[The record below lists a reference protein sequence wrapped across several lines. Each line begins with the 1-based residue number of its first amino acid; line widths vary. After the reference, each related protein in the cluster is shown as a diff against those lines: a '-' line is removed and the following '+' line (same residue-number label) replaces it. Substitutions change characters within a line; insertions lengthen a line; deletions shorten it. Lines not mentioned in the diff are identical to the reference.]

1 MRLQKN
7 WQRLR
12 EYLKCDSLANARS
25 KEGKFGRAM
34 AEMFADFPVSPP
46 FIPGPDPK
54 PSQPPPRAN
63 RTKVLTRKQTQFKTS
78 ILTNTGGGGRKK
90 KKQKNPKKSHNFRA
104 GLGCLSFANLIL
116 FACLLEAELGPSIPR
131 QCPFKQ
137 TPPNTPAINST
148 EVEMAGCVSMPSFV
162 FAFSKHARAF
172 SPLPPLFPPHP
183 SSNAKCGYI

>member
-78 ILTNTGGGGRKK
+78 ILTNTGGEKK
-90 KKQKNPKKSHNFRA
+90 KKTTKKPQEKPQFSGRIRMPFFCQLNIVCMPPRSGA
-104 GLGCLSFANLIL
+104 GSFH
-116 FACLLEAELGPSIPR
+116 
-131 QCPFKQ
+131 
-137 TPPNTPAINST
+137 TPP
-148 EVEMAGCVSMPSFV
+148 V
-162 FAFSKHARAF
+162 
-172 SPLPPLFPPHP
+172 PL
-183 SSNAKCGYI
+183 